1 MVVAVNNMD
10 DASVGYSEL
19 RFDTIKHELQQQLK
33 KIGYNTSRG
42 CEFVPIS
49 SWCGDL
55 ISESSSKMTWYRGP
69 SLIKALESLQMRKYP
84 NKHAMVVT
92 TDITKV
98 SDLRYTALGR
108 IHGGPIKEGN

>member
-10 DASVGYSEL
+10 DASVSYSEL
-19 RFDTIKHELQQQLK
+19 RFNTIKHELQQFLNK
-33 KIGYNTSRG
+33 VGYRFSRV
-42 CEFVPIS
+42 EFVPIS